1 MGMGMGMGGDSC
13 ASTGYITSVL
23 SQVHPD
29 VSIAAPAIE
38 WFHGLVDDVANRV
51 AAEAAKLAKY
61 NSKQTISS
69 REIQTA
75 VRLHF
80 PGELAKH
87 ALSEG
92 TKAVTLSDGVLV
104 VPNSLL
110 YIDQARCIL
119 ADVVA
124 ESAAVTVYLASAPVY
139 LAAVLDYLTA
149 EILELAGNAARDKQM
164 LQISQLHLEL
174 AIRNDE
180 ELNKLVGGLIA
191 VTPS

>member
-1 MGMGMGMGGDSC
+1 
-13 ASTGYITSVL
+13 VL

-61 NSKQTISS
+61 NAKATISS
-69 REIQTA
+69 REVQTA

-87 ALSEG
+87 AVSEG
-92 TKAVTLSDGVLV
+92 TKAVTLYLSDGVLV

-110 YIDQARCIL
+110 YIDQAQCVL
-119 ADVVA
+119 ADVIA
-124 ESAAVTVYLASAPVY
+124 ESAASTVAAGAPVY

-149 EILELAGNAARDKQM
+149 EILELAGNAARDNRM
-164 LQISQLHLEL
+164 LQISQLHFEL